1 MGNYQGE
8 QTPPL
13 KQGSTAYV
21 YFAALVAAAG
31 GFLFGYDL
39 AVVSGAIIFLKKQ
52 FALSPVEVGFA
63 IGSAQIGC
71 MLAPL
76 LAGPMSDRWGRKKT
90 LVVAGWL
97 FGISAVGTAF
107 PQNMVQFNAFRIAA
121 GVGIGM
127 ASVVSPMYIAE
138 IAPARNRGRLI
149 SLNQFCIVIGAMTS
163 YGVAY
168 LFSDS
173 GNWRFM
179 FASALVPS
187 LAFLIGLVFVPE
199 SPRWLAQK
207 DRLDEARD
215 ILTKIDGAENADA
228 EIVAITQT
236 LSTESGG
243 WGELFRP
250 GIRMALLVGTSLCL
264 LQGWTG
270 GTAINFYAPM
280 IFQQAGFSRPSDAL
294 LLTLLMNGTSFI
306 CTVFTLLAVDR
317 IGRRPLL
324 LIGTAGM
331 AMGEALL
338 GLSLHTGHTGMP
350 TVLAL
355 FLSNLFYQISIA
367 PLAWMILSEIFPT
380 RARANGQAVGTFAIW
395 IGTYTSNQFLGP
407 LMGYFEKAFGST
419 AGAFWVF
426 AAVCALTCAFS
437 RRFVPE
443 TKGRTLEEI
452 ARFWAPQP
460 ASPAE

>member
-1 MGNYQGE
+1 MHSDHVQGNRS
-8 QTPPL
+8 L
-13 KQGSTAYV
+13 NQGSTAFV

-90 LVVAGWL
+90 LAVAGFL

-107 PQNMVQFNAFRIAA
+107 PQNMTQFNAFRIAA

-138 IAPARNRGRLI
+138 IAPARNRGKLV
-149 SLNQFCIVIGAMTS
+149 SLNQFCIVIGAMSS

-168 LFSDS
+168 LFAGT
-173 GNWRFM
+173 GNWRLM
-179 FASALVPS
+179 FASALIPS
-187 LAFLIGLVFVPE
+187 VAFLVGLIFVPE
-199 SPRWLAQK
+199 SPRWLTQK
-207 DRLDEARD
+207 NRVEEARG
-215 ILTKIDGAENADA
+215 ILAKIDGAANADI
-228 EIVAITQT
+228 EITAITQT

-243 WGELFRP
+243 WRELFGP
-250 GIRMALLVGTSLCL
+250 GVRIALLVGTSLCL

-280 IFQQAGFSRPSDAL
+280 IFQQAGFSKPSDAL

-317 IGRRPLL
+317 LGRRPLL
-324 LIGTAGM
+324 LVGTAGM

-338 GLSLHTGHTGMP
+338 GISLHTGHTGMP
-350 TVLAL
+350 TVAAL
-355 FLSNLFYQISIA
+355 FLSNIFYQISIA

-380 RARANGQAVGTFAIW
+380 RARANGQAVGTFAVW

-407 LMGYFEKAFGST
+407 LMNYFERMFGST

-426 AAVCALTCAFS
+426 AAVSAITCLFGQ
-437 RRFVPE
+437 RMVPE

-452 ARFWAPQP
+452 AHFWAPKKELQG
-460 ASPAE
+460 E

>member
-1 MGNYQGE
+1 MANYQGE
-8 QTPPL
+8 QTPPQN
-13 KQGSTAYV
+13 QGSTAYV

-107 PQNMVQFNAFRIAA
+107 PHNMVEFNAFRIAA

-163 YGVAY
+163 YAVAY
-168 LFSDS
+168 IFSFS

-215 ILTKIDGAENADA
+215 ILTKIDGAANADA

-243 WGELFRP
+243 WRELFRP
-250 GIRMALLVGTSLCL
+250 GIRTALLVGTSLCL

-306 CTVFTLLAVDR
+306 CTVFTLLVVDR

-407 LMGYFEKAFGST
+407 LMNYFEKAFGST

-426 AAVCALTCAFS
+426 AAVSAITCLFGQ
-437 RRFVPE
+437 RMVPE

-452 ARFWAPQP
+452 AHFWAPQP
-460 ASPAE
+460 TPTGE